1 MDHKELTKHLRKR
14 LAKSGIKARCSMYDS
29 CGAKWIKVSV
39 PAFDVEFTEEE
50 QREIRL
56 IAKVNG
62 LTHAQGLEID
72 IDQMTDPMQHT
83 FQVPA

>member
-1 MDHKELTKHLRKR
+1 
-14 LAKSGIKARCSMYDS
+14 
-29 CGAKWIKVSV
+29 
-39 PAFDVEFTEEE
+39 VEFTEEE